1 MNKYIVNILTNLKLT
16 SRDRMALF
24 FSAVFPLMFFFI
36 FAQMYGS
43 GLGGGIIQ
51 VVASVLIIG
60 VLGNGF
66 FGAGM
71 RAVSERET
79 GILRR
84 FKVAPTTALP
94 IVVSSLVTG
103 WVTYIPTAIM
113 IIVLSHFMY
122 GMPFPEKA
130 LSLAIFISFA
140 VLAFRALGMI
150 VASVVNSMQE
160 SQILIQILYL
170 PMLFLS
176 GATFPI
182 SLMPV
187 WLQTVAQFLPASHLF
202 TGMQGILIRKE
213 SLAENWMPLAALCAT
228 IFVGSLLAVKLF
240 RWEKED
246 KIRTSGKLW
255 LLAAFAPFLILG
267 VYQAYSKESIAKNKQ
282 LTREL
287 RRSHTFLIRGAR
299 IFVGDGTVIQ
309 KGAILVKDGK
319 IQEIYEGDGP
329 DAKSVKADPVDAY
342 GKTVLPGFIDT
353 HVHLGAPGGIPLS
366 YNSDSKKLQNA
377 VGRELAA
384 YLYSGVTA
392 VKSVGDSLDLVRKQA
407 LESSSGEKLGSELFF
422 TGPMFTTAGGHGTE
436 IVKFIPVQFRPQVEA
451 SLLRLPK
458 TKDEAASMVAA
469 LKPQGVTGIK
479 AILET
484 GSGDNLFNRMDT
496 TIFMGVAEAAK
507 AAGLPLVV
515 HTGDD
520 RDVGDAIAAGAAGI
534 EHGSIRDRISDEH
547 LAAMAKQG
555 MFLAPTLAIVD
566 AVNAIRSGALDLLSR
581 ALFEQVAPRGLIE
594 NTKRALAKQASGNR
608 FAFDAALINGNT
620 LRAFKAGVRIVT
632 GTDSGNVPLIH
643 GPAVHRELQLLVQL
657 GLTPAE
663 ALKAATSNAATLL
676 GIANRAGFIKKGY
689 QATMLLVDGNPLEDI
704 SSTERV
710 SVVFFKG
717 ERIARGDLFD
727 EDEEANK

>member
-309 KGAILVKDGK
+309 KGAIHVTPKIIARLAGK
-319 IQEIYEGDGP
+319 I
-329 DAKSVKADPVDAY
+329 KTCKVD
-342 GKTVLPGFIDT
+342 
-353 HVHLGAPGGIPLS
+353 S
-366 YNSDSKKLQNA
+366 
-377 VGRELAA
+377 
-384 YLYSGVTA
+384 
-392 VKSVGDSLDLVRKQA
+392 A
-407 LESSSGEKLGSELFF
+407 LERRRRCREEDNSETEGSHLKVLHEDI
-422 TGPMFTTAGGHGTE
+422 H
-436 IVKFIPVQFRPQVEA
+436 Q
-451 SLLRLPK
+451 SNLLRSIPNK
-458 TKDEAASMVAA
+458 FAGRD
-469 LKPQGVTGIK
+469 
-479 AILET
+479 
-484 GSGDNLFNRMDT
+484 DT
-496 TIFMGVAEAAK
+496 
-507 AAGLPLVV
+507 
-515 HTGDD
+515 
-520 RDVGDAIAAGAAGI
+520 
-534 EHGSIRDRISDEH
+534 
-547 LAAMAKQG
+547 
-555 MFLAPTLAIVD
+555 
-566 AVNAIRSGALDLLSR
+566 N
-581 ALFEQVAPRGLIE
+581 
-594 NTKRALAKQASGNR
+594 
-608 FAFDAALINGNT
+608 ALIS
-620 LRAFKAGVRIVT
+620 LEAQQIFVAG
-632 GTDSGNVPLIH
+632 
-643 GPAVHRELQLLVQL
+643 
-657 GLTPAE
+657 
-663 ALKAATSNAATLL
+663 
-676 GIANRAGFIKKGY
+676 
-689 QATMLLVDGNPLEDI
+689 
-704 SSTERV
+704 
-710 SVVFFKG
+710 
-717 ERIARGDLFD
+717 
-727 EDEEANK
+727 

>member
-1 MNKYIVNILTNLKLT
+1 MNKYIVNIVINLKLT
-16 SRDRMALF
+16 TRDKMALF
-24 FSAVFPLMFFFI
+24 FSAIFPLMFFFI

-71 RAVSERET
+71 RAVQERET

-84 FKVAPTTALP
+84 YKVAPTTAAP
-94 IVVSSLVTG
+94 IVVASLVTG
-103 WVTYIPTAIM
+103 WVTYIPTAIL
-113 IIVLSHFMY
+113 IILLAHFVY
-122 GMPFPEKA
+122 AMPLPEQA
-130 LSLAIFISFA
+130 LSLAIFITFA
-140 VLAFRALGMI
+140 VMAFRALGMI
-150 VASVVNSMQE
+150 IASVVNSMQE

-182 SLMPV
+182 TFMPT
-187 WLQTVAQFLPASHLF
+187 WLQTVAQFLPASHLY

-213 SLAENWMPLAALCAT
+213 TLAENWMPLLALIAT
-228 IFVGSLLAVKLF
+228 IFVGSFLAVKLF

-246 KIRTSGKLW
+246 KIRTSGTLW

-267 VYQAYSKESIAKNKQ
+267 VYQAYSKESIVKNKQ
-282 LTREL
+282 LTRDL

-299 IFVGDGTVIQ
+299 IFTGDGKVIA
-309 KGAILVKDGK
+309 KGAILIKDGK
-319 IQEIYEGDGP
+319 VHEIYEGEGP
-329 DAKSVKADPVDAY
+329 EPKSVKADAIDAY

-353 HVHLGAPGGIPLS
+353 HVHLGAPGGIPES
-366 YNSDSKKLQNA
+366 YSSDPKKMKQA

-392 VKSVGDSLDLVRKQA
+392 VKSVGDSLDLMQKLAQA
-407 LESSSGEKLGSELFF
+407 TASGEQLGTELFY

-436 IVKFIPVQFRPQVEA
+436 IVKFIPAQFRAQVEE

-458 TKDEAASMVAA
+458 TKEEAAAMVAA

-479 AILET
+479 AILES
-484 GSGDNLFNRMDT
+484 GSAGMLFNRMDT
-496 TIFMGVAEAAK
+496 TIFNGVAAGAK

-555 MFLAPTLAIVD
+555 IYLAPTLAIVD
-566 AVNAIRSGALDLLSR
+566 AVNALRSGNLDLLSR
-581 ALFEQVAPRGLIE
+581 PLFEQAAPRGLIE
-594 NTKRALAKQASGNR
+594 ATKRALAKQPKGR
-608 FAFDAALINGNT
+608 GPGFDTALIDDNT

-643 GPAVHRELQLLVQL
+643 GPAVHRELQLLVKL

-663 ALKAATSNAATLL
+663 ALKAATSNAAMLL
-676 GIANRAGFIKKGY
+676 GIGDRAGFIRKGY
-689 QATMLLVDGNPLEDI
+689 QATLLLVDGNPLEDI
-704 SSTERV
+704 STTERV

-717 ERIARGDLFD
+717 ERITRGDLFEEDD
-727 EDEEANK
+727 ETAK